1 VKCPPPEP
9 EPDPR
14 DSRLTNHRLL
24 DRRAMLRQSLAAGG
38 ALLAAGCLGVRRSVR
53 DTTAPPRSWAK
64 VLVSRDRVIR
74 EVTGLRPFRAPGF
87 VVRAEALGDR
97 TVVHNYGHGGGGIS
111 LCWGSSELAVELASA
126 TGHRRFAVLGCG
138 VMGLTTARLLQDRGF
153 EATIYAKDLPPA
165 TTSNIAGGQWSPYTV
180 SDADKT
186 TSAYRAQFERASR
199 LSHRYFQELV
209 GQGYGVRW
217 IENYVLSAEPF
228 RAQQDNPIGDL
239 YFASSVLPAGS
250 HPFATPHVR
259 RFTTMLIEP
268 GIFMSAVTRDFLL
281 RGGRIHVRTFNDR
294 NALLAL
300 DEPVIVNCTG
310 LGSGA
315 LFGDTE
321 LIPIKGHLSI
331 LLPQPAVDYIVLQGD
346 YYMFPRSDG
355 IVLGGSRGRGDW
367 SNSID
372 PVVSARILETH
383 RAIFKSVPASDSGA
397 TTSVPG
403 SPS

>member
-1 VKCPPPEP
+1 
-9 EPDPR
+9 
-14 DSRLTNHRLL
+14 
-24 DRRAMLRQSLAAGG
+24 MLRQSLAAGG
-38 ALLAAGCLGVRRSVR
+38 AFLVAGCLTGGRPGRQV
-53 DTTAPPRSWAK
+53 APRQRSWAK

-74 EVTGLRPFRAPGF
+74 EISGLRPFRAPGF
-87 VVRAEALGDR
+87 VVRAEALGDH

-111 LCWGSSELAVELASA
+111 LCWGSSELAVELAAA

-165 TTSNIAGGQWSPYTV
+165 TVSNIAGGQWSPYTV

-209 GQGYGVRW
+209 GQHYGVRW

-228 RAQQDNPIGDL
+228 RTPDNPNPIGDL
-239 YFASSVLPAGS
+239 YFSSSVLPAGS
-250 HPFATPHVR
+250 HPFAAPHVR

-268 GIFMSAVTRDFLL
+268 STFLGAITRDFLD
-281 RGGRIHVRTFNDR
+281 RGGRINVRTFTDR
-294 NALLAL
+294 NELLAL
-300 DEPVIVNCTG
+300 EEPVIVNCTG

-315 LFGDTE
+315 LFDDKE
-321 LIPIKGHLSI
+321 LVPIKGQLSI
-331 LLPQPAVDYIVLQGD
+331 LLPQPEVDYIVLQGD

-355 IVLGGSRGRGDW
+355 IVLGGSRGRGDA
-367 SNSID
+367 STSID
-372 PVVSARILETH
+372 PTVSARILATH
-383 RAIFKSVPASDSGA
+383 QAIFQRV
-397 TTSVPG
+397 
-403 SPS
+403 

>member
-1 VKCPPPEP
+1 
-9 EPDPR
+9 
-14 DSRLTNHRLL
+14 
-24 DRRAMLRQSLAAGG
+24 MLRQSLAAGG

-74 EVTGLRPFRAPGF
+74 EITGLRPFRAPGF

-111 LCWGSSELAVELASA
+111 LCWGSSELAVELATA
-126 TGHRRFAVLGCG
+126 TGQRRFAVLGCG

-180 SDADKT
+180 SEADKT
-186 TSAYRAQFERASR
+186 TAAYRAQFERAAR
-199 LSHRYFQELV
+199 LSNRYFQDLV

-228 RAQQDNPIGDL
+228 RQQDNPIGDL
-239 YFASSVLPAGS
+239 YFSSSVLPPGS
-250 HPFATPHVR
+250 HPFAAPHVR

-268 GIFMSAVTRDFLL
+268 GIFMSAITRDFLL
-281 RGGRIHVRTFNDR
+281 RGGHIHVRGFTDR
-294 NALLAL
+294 NEMLAL
-300 DEPVIVNCTG
+300 DEPVIINCTG
-310 LGSGA
+310 LGSAA
-315 LFGDTE
+315 LFGDNE
-321 LIPIKGHLSI
+321 LIPIKGQLSI
-331 LLPQPAVDYIVLQGD
+331 LLPQPEIDYIVLQGD

-355 IVLGGSRGRGDW
+355 IVLGGTRGRGDA
-367 SNSID
+367 SLSID
-372 PVVSARILETH
+372 PAVSARILETH
-383 RAIFKSVPASDSGA
+383 QGIFKSVPALGSGA

-403 SPS
+403 NPT